1 MSIKFSCPK
10 CDQPLVIP
18 DELAGKRRKCPK
30 CGVKFTVPTVNVVLG
45 SDGGC
50 NSEIFAIAR
59 PMAWIA
65 LGNPNSWN
73 ECPPGPLKVN
83 S

>member
-1 MSIKFSCPK
+1 MSTAILGSAAMALTEVP
-10 CDQPLVIP
+10 P
-18 DELAGKRRKCPK
+18 A
-30 CGVKFTVPTVNVVLG
+30 TVPTVKVVFG
-45 SDGGC
+45 SFGGF

-65 LGNPNSWN
+65 LGNPNSWKLW
-73 ECPPGPLKVN
+73 PPGPRKI